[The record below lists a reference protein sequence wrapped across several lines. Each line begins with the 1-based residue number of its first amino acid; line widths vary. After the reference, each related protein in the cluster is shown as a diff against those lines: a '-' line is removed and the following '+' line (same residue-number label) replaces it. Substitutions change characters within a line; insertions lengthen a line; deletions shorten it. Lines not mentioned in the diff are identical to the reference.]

1 MALLTMLSAFVQTL
15 VVVFYLHPIHVS
27 VTEIKFHKRDQALEI
42 MMRVFIDHLDLP
54 LRDHLTRPE
63 LDILNPRDNT
73 SVDALVKEYLRAH
86 FKISLDGKVQKT
98 VYLGH
103 EREAE
108 AFVFYIQVSDV
119 KEWKN
124 IMIHNDI
131 IMSIYDDQSNI
142 VNVFVDDNVKS
153 LRLTRNTP
161 TDKLTFD
168 NR

>member
-1 MALLTMLSAFVQTL
+1 MALLSMLSAFVQTL

-27 VTEIKFHKRDQALEI
+27 VTEIEFDRKDQALEI
-42 MMRVFIDHLDLP
+42 MMRVFIDDLELA
-54 LRDHLTRPE
+54 LRDHLNRPE

-73 SVDALVKEYLRAH
+73 SVDALVEEYLHSH
-86 FKISLDGKVQKT
+86 FKILLDGKLQKT
-98 VYLGH
+98 AYLGH

-108 AFVFYIQVSDV
+108 AFVFYIQVSNV
-119 KEWKN
+119 KEWKT
-124 IMIHNDI
+124 ITIQNDI